1 MADELQAQQS
11 DPGQQAPATPPEQ
24 ETPTGGQADTKSFT
38 QAELDKMFADRA
50 KQAKQSAQ
58 ADLLKALGVDDL
70 DALKTLLKE
79 AANLKQA
86 QMSESEKL
94 QAEAEKAAK
103 RAAELEAALNAER
116 QAARESKRDAAI
128 KEAAKSVENPGDV
141 VVWAQANAADQLAKT
156 LTDDGAVD
164 DKAVKELVEACRK
177 ARPNWFTAGGPGSP
191 SNHDGKVPNPLDKQ
205 RKDILQNRPKV
216 RL

>member
-94 QAEAEKAAK
+94 QAEADKAAK

-191 SNHDGKVPNPLDKQ
+191 SNNGGKVPDMTKQ
-205 RKDILQNRPKV
+205 REKALAAMPKI

>member
-1 MADELQAQQS
+1 MADELQAQQN

-50 KQAKQSAQ
+50 KQARQSAQ
-58 ADLLKALGVDDL
+58 ADLLKALGVDDF
-70 DALKTLLKE
+70 DALKALLKE
-79 AANLKQA
+79 AASLKQS

-94 QAEAEKAAK
+94 QAEADKAAK

-128 KEAAKSVENPGDV
+128 KEAAKNVENPGDV

-156 LTDDGAVD
+156 LTDEGAVD
-164 DKAVKELVEACRK
+164 GKAVKELVEACRK

-191 SNHDGKVPNPLDKQ
+191 SNNGGKVPDMTKQHEKALDAM
-205 RKDILQNRPKV
+205 PKV